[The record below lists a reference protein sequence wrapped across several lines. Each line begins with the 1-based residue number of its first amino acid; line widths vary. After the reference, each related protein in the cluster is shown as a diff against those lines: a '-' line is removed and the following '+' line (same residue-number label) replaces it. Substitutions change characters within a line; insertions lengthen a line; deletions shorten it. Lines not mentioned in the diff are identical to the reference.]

1 MTFINERYADSRAW
15 LIVGAVIAAVLTI
28 ALISAPEG
36 VAKKKKSKNAN
47 VTVMTR
53 NVYLGA
59 DLGPAI
65 GADNLGDAIDGAGE
79 IYNEIVRTNFPERAI
94 PLAKEIN
101 KSKADLIGLQE
112 VAHWRVQEMSDGGA
126 PPVSPFGTLATETKY
141 DFLAEL
147 MKHIGGK
154 YKVVAVQDEFEGEL
168 PADIDGNDATGSGP
182 LGAAGAPGTIIPYG
196 ADLDARLTMRDVILA
211 RKGSKVKPIK
221 KSVQMDHYDTVFTA
235 DVGGA
240 MVTADRGW
248 LSVDAKY
255 KKNKKSKPTKFRF
268 VNTHL
273 EAFGVPTIKEAQ
285 AIELTKN
292 GGPLKTKMRAIL
304 VGDLNS
310 ALLDPHEV
318 GDGGNSGN
326 DGDQLA
332 FKALQAF
339 GMKDY
344 GTMGDFTCCYGSALD
359 INEAPFDHTIDH
371 VLANKKAKAKR
382 IKAFVTGN
390 DPGEITP
397 SGLWP
402 SDHGGAV
409 SKLKLR
415 K

>member
-1 MTFINERYADSRAW
+1 LTFINRGHAGSRAW
-15 LIVGAVIAAVLTI
+15 LIVGAVIAAVLTV
-28 ALISAPEG
+28 ALISPPEG
-36 VAKKKKSKNAN
+36 VAKKKKAKNAK

-65 GADNLGDAIDGAGE
+65 GAASIPEAIQGAGE
-79 IYNEIVRTNFPERAI
+79 IYNEIERTNFPERAI
-94 PLAKEIN
+94 PLGKEIN

-112 VAHWRVQEMSDGGA
+112 VAHWRVQKPSDGGA
-126 PPVSPFGTLATETKY
+126 PPISPFGELATETKY

-147 MKHIGGK
+147 MKYVGGK
-154 YKVVAVQDEFEGEL
+154 YKVIAVQDEFEGEL
-168 PADIDGNDATGSGP
+168 PADVDGDLGTGAGP
-182 LGAAGAPGTIIPYG
+182 FAALG

-221 KSVQMDHYDTVFTA
+221 KSVQMDHYDTTFTA

-255 KKNKKSKPTKFRF
+255 RKNKKSKPTKFRF

-273 EAFGVPTIKEAQ
+273 EAFGDPTIKEAQ
-285 AIELTKN
+285 AKELTQK

-310 ALLDPHEV
+310 ALGVPHEV
-318 GDGGNSGN
+318 GTGYNSGT

-332 FKALQAF
+332 FKALKKF

-359 INEAPFDHTIDH
+359 INEDPFDHTIDH

-382 IKAFVTGN
+382 LKAYVTGN

>member
-1 MTFINERYADSRAW
+1 
-15 LIVGAVIAAVLTI
+15 
-28 ALISAPEG
+28 
-36 VAKKKKSKNAN
+36 
-47 VTVMTR
+47 
-53 NVYLGA
+53 
-59 DLGPAI
+59 
-65 GADNLGDAIDGAGE
+65 
-79 IYNEIVRTNFPERAI
+79 
-94 PLAKEIN
+94 
-101 KSKADLIGLQE
+101 
-112 VAHWRVQEMSDGGA
+112 
-126 PPVSPFGTLATETKY
+126 
-141 DFLAEL
+141 
-147 MKHIGGK
+147 
-154 YKVVAVQDEFEGEL
+154 
-168 PADIDGNDATGSGP
+168 
-182 LGAAGAPGTIIPYG
+182 
-196 ADLDARLTMRDVILA
+196 
-211 RKGSKVKPIK
+211 
-221 KSVQMDHYDTVFTA
+221 MDHYDTAFTA

-255 KKNKKSKPTKFRF
+255 KKNRKSKATKFRF

-273 EAFGVPTIKEAQ
+273 EAFGDPTIKEAQ
-285 AIELTKN
+285 AKELTKN

-318 GDGGNSGN
+318 GDGGNSGD

-344 GTMGDFTCCYGSALD
+344 GTMGDFTCCYGTPLD

-371 VLANKKAKAKR
+371 VLANRKAKAKLL
-382 IKAFVTGN
+382 KAYVTGN
-390 DPGEITP
+390 DPSEITP

>member
-1 MTFINERYADSRAW
+1 LMSIDGRHAGSRVW
-15 LIVGAVIAAVLTI
+15 LIIGAVIAAVLTV
-28 ALISAPEG
+28 ALISPPEG
-36 VAKKKKSKNAN
+36 VAKKKKKAKNAK

-59 DLGPAI
+59 DLAPAI
-65 GADNLGDAIDGAGE
+65 GAAGIPEAIQGAGE
-79 IYNEIVRTNFPERAI
+79 IYNEIERTNFPERAI

-112 VAHWRVQEMSDGGA
+112 VAHWRVQTPSDGGA
-126 PPVSPFGTLATETKY
+126 PPISPFGELATETKY

-147 MKHIGGK
+147 MKYVGGK
-154 YKVVAVQDEFEGEL
+154 YKVIAVQDEFEGEL
-168 PADIDGNDATGSGP
+168 PADVDGDLGTGTGP
-182 LGAAGAPGTIIPYG
+182 FAALG

-221 KSVQMDHYDTVFTA
+221 KSVQMDQYEASLVA

-240 MVTADRGW
+240 IVETDRGW

-273 EAFGVPTIKEAQ
+273 ESADADQSVNEAQ
-285 AIELTKN
+285 AIELTKK

-310 ALLDPHEV
+310 GLLDPHQE
-318 GDGGNSGN
+318 DER
-326 DGDQLA
+326 QLA
-332 FKALQAF
+332 FKALAAF

-344 GTMGDFTCCYGSALD
+344 GTMGDFTCCYGSPLD
-359 INEAPFDHTIDH
+359 INEDPFDHTIDH
-371 VLANKKAKAKR
+371 VLANKKAKAKLL
-382 IKAFVTGN
+382 KAYVTGN
-390 DPGEITP
+390 DPDEITR

>member
-1 MTFINERYADSRAW
+1 MSINRGHADSRVW
-15 LIVGAVIAAVLTI
+15 FIVGAVLTAVLAI
-28 ALISAPEG
+28 ALISPPEG
-36 VAKKKKSKNAN
+36 VAKKKKSKNAK

-59 DLGPAI
+59 DLGPALGAASI
-65 GADNLGDAIDGAGE
+65 GEAIDGAGE
-79 IYNEIVRTNFPERAI
+79 IYNEIERTNFPERAI
-94 PLAKEIN
+94 PLAKEIK

-112 VAHWRVQEMSDGGA
+112 VAHWRVQDVSDGGA
-126 PPVSPFGTLATETKY
+126 PPISPFGELATETKY
-141 DFLAEL
+141 DFLQLL
-147 MKHIGGK
+147 MDRIHKK

-168 PADIDGNDATGSGP
+168 PADIDGSDATGEGP
-182 LGAAGAPGTIIPYG
+182 LGAFG
-196 ADLDARLTMRDVILA
+196 ADLDARLTMRDVILV
-211 RKGSKVKPIK
+211 RKGSKVKAPK
-221 KSVQMDHYDTVFTA
+221 KTVQMDHYDTAFTA

-255 KKNKKSKPTKFRF
+255 KKNRKSKATKFRF

-273 EAFGVPTIKEAQ
+273 EAFGDPTIKEAQ
-285 AIELTKN
+285 AKELTKN

-318 GDGGNSGN
+318 GDGGNSGD

-344 GTMGDFTCCYGSALD
+344 GTMGDFTCCYGTPLD

-371 VLANKKAKAKR
+371 VLANRKAKAKLL
-382 IKAFVTGN
+382 KAYVTGN
-390 DPGEITP
+390 DPSEITP

>member
-1 MTFINERYADSRAW
+1 MSIDRGHAGSRVW
-15 LIVGAVIAAVLTI
+15 LIIGAVIAAVLTV
-28 ALISAPEG
+28 ALISPPEG
-36 VAKKKKSKNAN
+36 AAKKKKKNAK

-59 DLGPAI
+59 DLGPALGAPDI
-65 GADNLGDAIDGAGE
+65 GAAIAGAGE
-79 IYNEIVRTNFPERAI
+79 IYNEIERTNFPERAI
-94 PLAKEIN
+94 PLAKEIK
-101 KSKADLIGLQE
+101 KSKADLVGLQE
-112 VAHWRVQEMSDGGA
+112 VAHWRVQDPSDGGA
-126 PPVSPFGTLATETKY
+126 PPISPVGELATETKY
-141 DFLAEL
+141 DFLKEL
-147 MKHIGGK
+147 MSHLDGK
-154 YKVVAVQDEFEGEL
+154 YKVIAVQDEFEGEL
-168 PADIDGNDATGSGP
+168 PADVDGNPATGTGP
-182 LGAAGAPGTIIPYG
+182 LAFTG

-211 RKGSKVKPIK
+211 RKGSKVKPLK
-221 KSVQMDHYDTVFTA
+221 KSVQMAQYENSYTA
-235 DVGGA
+235 DVGGV
-240 MVTADRGW
+240 MVTANRGW

-255 KKNKKSKPTKFRF
+255 QKNKKSKPTKFRF

-273 EAFGVPTIKEAQ
+273 EAFGDPTIKEAQ
-285 AIELTKN
+285 AKELTKK

-310 ALLDPHEV
+310 ALLNPHEV
-318 GDGGNSGN
+318 GDGGNSGT

-332 FKALQAF
+332 FKALKKF

-344 GTMGDFTCCYGSALD
+344 GTGGDFTCCYGTPLD

-382 IKAFVTGN
+382 LKAYVTGD

>member
-1 MTFINERYADSRAW
+1 MSIDGRHAGSRVW
-15 LIVGAVIAAVLTI
+15 LIIGAVIAAVLTV
-28 ALISAPEG
+28 ALISPPEG
-36 VAKKKKSKNAN
+36 VAKKKKAKNAK

-59 DLGPAI
+59 DLAPAT
-65 GADNLGDAIDGAGE
+65 GAADLGSAIDGAGE
-79 IYNEIVRTNFPERAI
+79 IYNEIERTNFPERAI

-112 VAHWRVQEMSDGGA
+112 VAHWRVQETSDGGA
-126 PPVSPFGTLATETKY
+126 PPISPLGTLATETKY
-141 DFLAEL
+141 DFLKEL
-147 MKHIGGK
+147 MKYVGGK
-154 YKVVAVQDEFEGEL
+154 YKVIAKQDEFEGEL
-168 PADIDGNDATGSGP
+168 PADIDGSDATGSGP
-182 LGAAGAPGTIIPYG
+182 LGATGAPGTVIAYG

-221 KSVQMDHYDTVFTA
+221 KSVQMDQYEASLVA

-240 MVTADRGW
+240 IVETDRGW

-273 EAFGVPTIKEAQ
+273 ESADADQSVNEAQ
-285 AIELTKN
+285 AIELTKK

-310 ALLDPHEV
+310 GLLDPHQE
-318 GDGGNSGN
+318 DER
-326 DGDQLA
+326 QLA
-332 FKALQAF
+332 FKALAAF

-344 GTMGDFTCCYGSALD
+344 GTMGDFTCCYGSPLD
-359 INEAPFDHTIDH
+359 INEDPFDHTIDH
-371 VLANKKAKAKR
+371 VLANKKAKAKLL
-382 IKAFVTGN
+382 KAYVTGN
-390 DPGEITP
+390 DPDEITP